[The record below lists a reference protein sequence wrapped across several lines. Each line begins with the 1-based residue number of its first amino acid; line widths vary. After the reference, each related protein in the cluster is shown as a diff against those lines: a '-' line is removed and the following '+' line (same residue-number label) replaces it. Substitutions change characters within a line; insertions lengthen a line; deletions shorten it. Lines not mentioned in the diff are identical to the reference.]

1 MSAPTVPP
9 RAISP
14 TGAVQTR
21 RLSLLGLACL
31 LAFLALALWIESGGG
46 FAWDGPVADFLDAIA
61 PVASEEIHPDP
72 VLQAITIGLT
82 ALAAVVGLMLLRRRR
97 FRDAL
102 FLGGAIAGA
111 VLLSSLVKAIVERPP
126 IEGSGGYSFPS
137 GSATWS
143 MAIAATAVLLARS
156 RRETRL
162 AVVLGALFVL
172 VFGAVITFEEW
183 HYSSDV
189 LAGWCLALAWV
200 AALRVALYRS

>member
-1 MSAPTVPP
+1 
-9 RAISP
+9 
-14 TGAVQTR
+14 
-21 RLSLLGLACL
+21 
-31 LAFLALALWIESGGG
+31 LWIESGGG

-82 ALAAVVGLMLLRRRR
+82 ALAAVVGLVLLRRRR

-111 VLLSSLVKAIVERPP
+111 VLLSSLVKEIVERPP
-126 IEGSGGYSFPS
+126 IEGSGDYSFPS

-143 MAIAATAVLLARS
+143 MALSAAAVLLARS
-156 RRETRL
+156 RRERL
-162 AVVLGALFVL
+162 FAALLGALFVL
-172 VFGAVITFEEW
+172 LFGAVITFEEW

-200 AALRVALYRS
+200 AGLRVALYRS